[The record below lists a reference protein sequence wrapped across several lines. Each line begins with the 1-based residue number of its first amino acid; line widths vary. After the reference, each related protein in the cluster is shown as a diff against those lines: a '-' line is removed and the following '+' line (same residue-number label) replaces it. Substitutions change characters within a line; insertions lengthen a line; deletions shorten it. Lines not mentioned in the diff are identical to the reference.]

1 MSPYQRSIKG
11 YRKVQVGT
19 ASPKKLLLMVYE
31 GTLKFLKMAK
41 MLIEKNQ
48 ADRARIYLFKAIQ
61 ALLELIASLDCD
73 KSPEISNALKNL
85 YVYSLDKLR
94 GVLQNNST
102 QDIDEITRILESLK
116 DAWKEAFASIGN

>member
-85 YVYSLDKLR
+85 YLYSLDKLR
-94 GVLQNNST
+94 SVLQNNST

-116 DAWKEAFASIGN
+116 DAWKEAFASTGN